1 MSEFAEFPAWRHG
14 PDGQSVIVNSE
25 AETPKGYVDHPSKL
39 KGAAAAPAAPPKA
52 ASPTPPVKAPPV
64 DKAPP
69 APPVDKTELD
79 ADGHVYDPALHAATQ
94 SKTQAGL
101 WRMKVGVARPAA
113 APGYPL
119 DL

>member
-39 KGAAAAPAAPPKA
+39 KGAAAAPVKTPPAAP
-52 ASPTPPVKAPPV
+52 VKTPPV
-64 DKAPP
+64 DKTPL